1 MTKEWKK
8 VINVNT
14 GVVEFVDTDKLNPTI
29 HVPADSID
37 YIEVMDTKNNN
48 KLVYHPKNIPL
59 DTERYVPK
67 QEPVNLFKDF
77 VMGSFTHPAT
87 GEYGNWQMKELKDGT
102 YLIPS
107 LDSNGDVILQANG
120 QPVWTT
126 IGTGLGDLTVND
138 KVSMTA
144 EDVLPRKAL
153 TEMFAT
159 IQLYDRNIN
168 SIDKVIANLI
178 EDPSI
183 AGFPGLIQDIKQR
196 GFGML
201 ADLIAADDQISL
213 FQETIRDVSNSFSD
227 GKIETAEGSGQFID
241 VNSIF
246 DPNDPASQQFWGEFK
261 PELAENRVRINA
273 IAYALARARKD
284 SGRLNLDDI
293 ARAYESLKVTG
304 LIDSRTVISALATV
318 REELRLANNDIK
330 VLYKMNKGQ
339 FPDGYVTSGQIN
351 PQNMPKSRF

>member
-1 MTKEWKK
+1 MTKVEK

-201 ADLIAADDQISL
+201 ADLIAA
-213 FQETIRDVSNSFSD
+213 
-227 GKIETAEGSGQFID
+227 G
-241 VNSIF
+241 
-246 DPNDPASQQFWGEFK
+246 
-261 PELAENRVRINA
+261 
-273 IAYALARARKD
+273 
-284 SGRLNLDDI
+284 
-293 ARAYESLKVTG
+293 
-304 LIDSRTVISALATV
+304 
-318 REELRLANNDIK
+318 
-330 VLYKMNKGQ
+330 
-339 FPDGYVTSGQIN
+339 
-351 PQNMPKSRF
+351 